1 MRKHVLEYDDVMNKQ
16 RQAVYGLRRQL
27 LEGAD
32 MRERIFDMADGI
44 VAASIDIRCPEHERP
59 YHWDLVGLET
69 DINSQFGAR
78 VPAKELLGKDR
89 LEIEQMILDL
99 LRHRYE
105 EKEAVVG
112 PEIMRYTERMI
123 MLSRIDQQWKDN
135 LLSMDHMKE
144 GIGMR
149 AYGQKDPLVEF
160 KKEAFILFQDMMN
173 RIEDETARF
182 LFFLQPVRGEMPDV
196 PMPEDEWPDE
206 EDEEG
211 GEERGEREPREAVT
225 VPAQDKKAAQA
236 TFIDLTRNIQRQKDR
251 EMQTLLAGNASAATK
266 TGEGPVIRG
275 EKVGRNDPCP
285 CGSGKKYKKCHG
297 AGK

>member
-1 MRKHVLEYDDVMNKQ
+1 
-16 RQAVYGLRRQL
+16 
-27 LEGAD
+27 
-32 MRERIFDMADGI
+32 
-44 VAASIDIRCPEHERP
+44 
-59 YHWDLVGLET
+59 
-69 DINSQFGAR
+69 
-78 VPAKELLGKDR
+78 
-89 LEIEQMILDL
+89 
-99 LRHRYE
+99 
-105 EKEAVVG
+105 
-112 PEIMRYTERMI
+112 MRYTERMI

-196 PMPEDEWPDE
+196 PMPEDDWPDE
-206 EDEEG
+206 DSQEG
-211 GEERGEREPREAVT
+211 DDSGAREARAAGPNGHAT
-225 VPAQDKKAAQA
+225 GQAATPPGEDKKAAQA

-251 EMQTLLAGNASAATK
+251 EMQTLLAGNASAGTK

-275 EKVGRNDPCP
+275 DKVGRNDPCP

-297 AGK
+297 IGK